1 MAGKIC
7 KYKGN
12 SVFLITNKSL
22 TDNISQLAIWTVIEN
37 FVFEV
42 LFTTIRI
49 LLILFVSI
57 SKTSIVTA
65 HATIRTFIF
74 PV

>member
-12 SVFLITNKSL
+12 SVYLFLNKSL

-37 FVFEV
+37 GH
-42 LFTTIRI
+42 
-49 LLILFVSI
+49 
-57 SKTSIVTA
+57 KMNTS
-65 HATIRTFIF
+65 
-74 PV
+74 